1 MLPAPAVWD
10 CLNWEKKKPFP
21 PESDG
26 FMRSLSQNKMEVASF
41 LKKLTKK
48 PSPNIGCFLAVQ
60 IDTEFIKTAVWE
72 IKDDLPEIIGIGGTT
87 QWDGAS
93 VEVLLEAIDTSLSV
107 AFEKIPE
114 KIEIAKAIFGL
125 PEAWVSPE
133 SILPAR
139 LNDIKTI
146 CEKMAFKPLGF
157 VITTEAIAQYL
168 KAKEGTPASAILIR
182 VSTSEVAVSIIRLGT
197 IEATHIAG
205 RSGDIASDVKEGLTR
220 FGDQESLPSRIILY
234 DGTSDRLDELT
245 QQLLVSDWYS
255 TFPFLHIPKIE
266 TMDNSFSISA
276 IAICGGGE
284 AAKSLGIPV
293 KPIPLQ
299 EPVQEPK
306 PEPQAET
313 GSNQETGKP
322 EPEAESGP
330 ETETEPN
337 PNHEPEYH
345 KIKALFSKLKS
356 FRIKTSPLP
365 KIRIGINKTNL
376 TIAAVFLA
384 FLLATVGTVQAA
396 KKLAKMTLKISI
408 SGQDISDTAAV
419 SADLESNSIDTN
431 ANILP
436 AQIVMLS
443 KLKEQTKPTT
453 GKKTTG
459 DKAKGEVI
467 IYNLRTDGNK
477 KFDEGSLISTTVN
490 GNKVQFTLD
499 TSLTVDPATP
509 GADYTIIP
517 GKAKASVTSESFG
530 PEYNLATGTEFQIA
544 SYSKSIYVA
553 KNEAAFS
560 GGTKKEIAVISKKD
574 KNDLLADLIN
584 KIETEA
590 KDELINQN
598 QDKKIFP
605 ETLEVKPVK
614 ENYSG
619 EAGTE
624 AESISLSLETQ
635 VKAMAVTET
644 DYQNLLASILSSKI
658 PAGYSANGQNVKSEI
673 KNIKTEDGKTSFDID
688 FSAVLTPQT
697 DKNQLMGMI
706 AGKRPKE
713 AEEILKR
720 LPRVKDTEILF
731 SPGLPGFLQW
741 VPDDPGRVNFEIQI

>member
-1 MLPAPAVWD
+1 
-10 CLNWEKKKPFP
+10 
-21 PESDG
+21 
-26 FMRSLSQNKMEVASF
+26 MEVASF

-93 VEVLLEAIDTSLSV
+93 VEVLLEAIDASLSV
-107 AFEKIPE
+107 ALEKIPE

-266 TMDNSFSISA
+266 TMDNAFSISA
-276 IAICGGGE
+276 IAISGGGE
-284 AAKSLGIPV
+284 AARSLGIPV

-299 EPVQEPK
+299 EPAQEPK
-306 PEPQAET
+306 PEPQTET
-313 GSNQETGKP
+313 GPNEETEKP
-322 EPEAESGP
+322 EPEP
-330 ETETEPN
+330 
-337 PNHEPEYH
+337 EPEPKDEPKRQPEPDTEQPVMMPNIN
-345 KIKALFSKLKS
+345 KIKELFSKLKS

-365 KIRIGINKTNL
+365 KIQIGINKTNL

-384 FLLATVGTVQAA
+384 FLLATAGTVQAA

-419 SADLESNSIDTN
+419 SAALESNSIDTN

-436 AQIVMLS
+436 AQIVMVS
-443 KLKEQTKPTT
+443 KSKEQTKPTT

-459 DKAKGEVI
+459 DKAKGEVV

-477 KFDEGSLISTTVN
+477 KFDEGSPIFATVN
-490 GNKVQFTLD
+490 GNKIQFTLD
-499 TSLTVDPATP
+499 TSLTVDPASP

-517 GKAKASVTSESFG
+517 GKAKAAVTSESFG
-530 PEYNLATGTEFQIA
+530 TEYNLAAGTEFQIA

-574 KNDLLADLIN
+574 KSDLLADLIGEI
-584 KIETEA
+584 KTEA

-605 ETLEVKPVK
+605 ETLEVKPMK

-673 KNIKTEDGKTSFDID
+673 KNIKTEDGKISFDID

-713 AEEILKR
+713 AEDILKR
-720 LPRVKDTEILF
+720 LPRVKDAEILF

-741 VPDDPGRVNFEIQI
+741 VPDDPGRINFEIQI